1 MRGLAR
7 ELDRAT
13 TRPSVAA
20 FVWAAAGCLLAE
32 AAAPL
37 PRTIAGGAAP
47 GRQRQRQQEVL
58 LQRRG
63 LGLGLAPDEEASGG
77 EVIVADVYPTRDYGH
92 GGLHPMGS
100 EVQDDR
106 AGVITQGAYTWPN
119 AVRLHAKEP
128 HEATKE
134 DDEEKS
140 KPAKEENTDNP
151 LLDPSI
157 NPFHE
162 DSDISKQ
169 MRGLEQNVSQD
180 VDEFGKAP
188 SAEEKQG
195 NVTVSLSNH
204 TAAEAAMHEAGP
216 TFEDLDGTID
226 RDNVITQDEAA
237 TWGMK
242 NGVPWSEMKGL
253 FTRFDKSNNSRL
265 ERMEFEAAE
274 PESQAFLNGLGATFE
289 DIDYNGDKLIS
300 EPEWLA
306 FCHGWMTPKP
316 SESACKD
323 IFHEAD
329 TDAPHDLIDQWEFA
343 GDNATQGE
351 PREDEQQEHEHTHEA
366 TKDDLGSMLRG
377 SLGLVS
383 EKPLALVHAS
393 GHRQERRI
401 HLSVLVARAR
411 AVWPGLEHH

>member
-7 ELDRAT
+7 ELDRAM

-47 GRQRQRQQEVL
+47 GRQRQRQQESL

-63 LGLGLAPDEEASGG
+63 FGLGLSPDEEASDG
-77 EVIVADVYPTRDYGH
+77 EVIVADVYPPRDYGH

-100 EVQDDR
+100 AAQGGVEATPGAR
-106 AGVITQGAYTWPN
+106 AIPN
-119 AVRLHAKEP
+119 TVAMARRLHSKEP

-134 DDEEKS
+134 DDKDDEEKS
-140 KPAKEENTDNP
+140 KPAKEETTDNP
-151 LLDPSI
+151 FDDPSI

-162 DSDISKQ
+162 DSQISKD
-169 MRGLEQNVSQD
+169 MHDWEQNVSQD
-180 VDEFGKAP
+180 VDELGK
-188 SAEEKQG
+188 EKQG
-195 NVTVSLSNH
+195 PAPVSLNNR

-226 RDNVITQDEAA
+226 RDNVVTQDEAA

-253 FTRFDKSNNSRL
+253 FIRFDENNNSRL
-265 ERMEFEAAE
+265 EKGEFEAAE
-274 PESQAFLNGLGATFE
+274 PNSQAFLNGLGATFE
-289 DIDYNGDKLIS
+289 DIDYNGDKLVS

-316 SESACKD
+316 SESKCKE

-366 TKDDLGSMLRG
+366 TKDDVGSMLRG
-377 SLGLVS
+377 SLGMAS
-383 EKPLALVHAS
+383 EKALALVHAA
-393 GHRQERRI
+393 GLRQERRI

-411 AVWPGLEHH
+411 AVWPGLEHR